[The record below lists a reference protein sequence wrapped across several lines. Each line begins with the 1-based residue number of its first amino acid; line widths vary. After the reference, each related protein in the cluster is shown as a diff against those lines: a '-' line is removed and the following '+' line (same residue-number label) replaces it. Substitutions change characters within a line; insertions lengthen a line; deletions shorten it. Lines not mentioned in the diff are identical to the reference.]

1 MAEANSL
8 VRRFTLM
15 PDIPRTVPLDVI
27 TMVQNVAP
35 GSVGWLVDALH

>member
-15 PDIPRTVPLDVI
+15 PDMPRTVPLDVI